1 MEGGLIGV
9 SDDNYLCSEVKT
21 GWCGEEGCPEFPLP
35 TYTSATT
42 TDLDVKAL
50 EPERDKA
57 IPSVIISLVCVKCDG
72 D

>member
-1 MEGGLIGV
+1 MITTCAQRSDGLVWG
-9 SDDNYLCSEVKT
+9 
-21 GWCGEEGCPEFPLP
+21 EGCPELPLP

-42 TDLDVKAL
+42 TDLDVESL

-57 IPSVIISLVCVKCDG
+57 ISSVIISLVCVKCDG